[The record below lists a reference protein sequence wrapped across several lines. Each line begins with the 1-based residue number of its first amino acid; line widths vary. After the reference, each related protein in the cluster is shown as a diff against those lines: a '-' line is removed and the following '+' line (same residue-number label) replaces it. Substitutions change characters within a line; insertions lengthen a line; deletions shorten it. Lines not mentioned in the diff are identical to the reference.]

1 MGELFGTDGVR
12 GAANT
17 VLTPELAFDLG
28 RAGSYILAK
37 EAEHER
43 PRILVGKDTRIS
55 GDMLEAALT
64 AGICASGADVLTVD
78 VIPTPAVAYLTKLYK
93 ASCGV
98 VISASHNPVQDNG
111 IKFFGPNGYKLP
123 DDLESDIERLVLAG
137 TSNLPRAKGDEV
149 GRVYEVHEAYNNY
162 VAYLLNCYEGEK
174 NLNDFSVVLD
184 CGNGAAYQTA
194 PAVWKQLGAKVI
206 TINDRPNGVN
216 INHHCGS
223 THTEGLKRSV
233 LSNKADLGVAFDG
246 DADRCILVDE
256 LGNELD
262 GDIIMLICALDMH
275 RRGILNPAA
284 IVSTIMSN
292 IGLDI
297 ALRREGI
304 QVINCAVGDRYV
316 LEKMKAT
323 KSKLGGEQSG
333 HIIFGDY
340 ATTGDGVLTSIKTAE
355 VLQRNKMSIS
365 ALAREMEKKPQ
376 LMVNVKIDNKSNIL
390 EHERLQAV
398 LKEAEI
404 RLGEWGKLVVRTS
417 GTEPLIRLMAQGE
430 DQMLLEEIIEN
441 IKNVLETLQKE
452 NIAEAA
458 YQIQE

>member
-1 MGELFGTDGVR
+1 MGKLFGTDGVR

-37 EAEHER
+37 EAEDER

-64 AGICASGADVLTVD
+64 AGICASGADVLTVG
-78 VIPTPAVAYLTKLYK
+78 VIPTPAVAYLTKLYN

-123 DDLESDIERLVLAG
+123 DDLENGIEKAVLTGAG
-137 TSNLPRAKGDEV
+137 GLPRAKGDEV
-149 GRVYEVHEAYNNY
+149 GRVYEVYEAYNNY

-174 NLNDFSVVLD
+174 DLVDFCVVLD
-184 CGNGAAYQTA
+184 CGNGAAYQAA

-206 TINDRPNGVN
+206 VINGSPNGIN
-216 INHHCGS
+216 INHRCGS
-223 THTEGLKRSV
+223 TNTEGLRRAV
-233 LSNKADLGVAFDG
+233 LSNKADLGIAFDG
-246 DADRCILVDE
+246 DADRCIVVDE

-275 RRGILNPAA
+275 RRGILTPATVVA
-284 IVSTIMSN
+284 TVMSN

-304 QVINCAVGDRYV
+304 QVVNCAVGDRYV
-316 LEKMKAT
+316 LEKMQETEA
-323 KSKLGGEQSG
+323 KLGGEQSG

-355 VLQRNKMSIS
+355 VLRRNKMKIS
-365 ALAREMEKKPQ
+365 ALAGEMEKKPQ
-376 LMVNVKIDNKSNIL
+376 LLVNVKTGSKSDIL
-390 EHERLQAV
+390 EHERLRAV
-398 LKEAEI
+398 LKEAEMK
-404 RLGEWGKLVVRTS
+404 LGEWGKLVVRTS

-430 DQMLLEEIIEN
+430 NQMLLEEIIEN
-441 IKNVLETLQKE
+441 IKNAL
-452 NIAEAA
+452 EAA
-458 YQIQE
+458 QNEDASEVTYQAQE